1 MSKARPQ
8 SLKRSLNRGSKGREE
23 ILTTEIRG
31 YYPVDKVIT
40 VDGEKTTVQVMSQR
54 KKVLAEGGKIAR
66 KAKEPRIMTE
76 FIETFGKLFIM
87 KRSRTG
93 HNRARTVFRKANQK
107 AYYALT
113 GTI

>member
-1 MSKARPQ
+1 
-8 SLKRSLNRGSKGREE
+8 
-23 ILTTEIRG
+23 
-31 YYPVDKVIT
+31 
-40 VDGEKTTVQVMSQR
+40 
-54 KKVLAEGGKIAR
+54 
-66 KAKEPRIMTE
+66 MTE